1 MGKKGHEAEVQ
12 WCDPRDGRT
21 MAIAVAKGKRRKSP
35 AGLASHCEFV
45 LSRIGGGASLK
56 GRSGYCMWE
65 GKSAKNILVRGV
77 SGEETLASLMPVR
90 LVDRLAMRRRWRRK
104 GPD

>member
-1 MGKKGHEAEVQ
+1 MMGKKGHEAEVQ

-56 GRSGYCMWE
+56 GDLAIVC
-65 GKSAKNILVRGV
+65 GKARVQRTFWS
-77 SGEETLASLMPVR
+77 EESLGRR
-90 LVDRLAMRRRWRRK
+90 LWLL
-104 GPD
+104 